1 MFGVLCTAG
10 RREGSRMIF
19 VGDYTLSLV
28 NVLLTI
34 SAIMLLLLVLMKLRD
49 KDKKGGGHDKE

>member
-1 MFGVLCTAG
+1 
-10 RREGSRMIF
+10 MIF